1 MNAKAVTFIVS
12 LGALAY
18 AQEFRASL
26 SGRVADPSGAGI
38 SSAKIEVVSVETHA
52 ASNVVSAEDGSYQVP
67 FLNPGLY
74 TITVEKTGFHR
85 VVREGVN
92 LGVSEKAVVDIQLT
106 LGALSQSVSVTGD
119 AALVE
124 TESADRGLTIEN
136 NRVENTP
143 LAGRSIYGQ
152 AWSAPGVAVTT
163 NVQRLRPWAT
173 AGNTGIAI
181 SGGQPGGNEV
191 LIDGVSNLYIASNVA
206 YVPPVEGTAA
216 FKVQTTSYDAQYGWT
231 TGGVINIV
239 TKGGGNQFHGSV
251 FEFLQ
256 NTKLNANTFNNNLN
270 GLPVDLL
277 HVNIFGGAISGPI
290 VKDKLFFLFTYE
302 NMRFVLPDPFVTS
315 VPSAQ
320 QRSGDFS
327 QTYYAAGA
335 LQTIYDP
342 NSTRTGPNAAPIRD
356 LFPGNIIPAMRINPV
371 AAKVL
376 SIIPLGNV
384 PGNPG

>member
-1 MNAKAVTFIVS
+1 MGVS
-12 LGALAY
+12 LNLEV
-18 AQEFRASL
+18 EFHECESSDLYRFVRRAGL
-26 SGRVADPSGAGI
+26 CAGI
-38 SSAKIEVVSVETHA
+38 PREPLGPRSRSFGRWNIQRH
-52 ASNVVSAEDGSYQVP
+52 SAEDGSYQVP

-216 FKVQTTSYDAQYGWT
+216 FKVQTTSYDAQ
-231 TGGVINIV
+231 
-239 TKGGGNQFHGSV
+239 
-251 FEFLQ
+251 
-256 NTKLNANTFNNNLN
+256 
-270 GLPVDLL
+270 
-277 HVNIFGGAISGPI
+277 
-290 VKDKLFFLFTYE
+290 
-302 NMRFVLPDPFVTS
+302 
-315 VPSAQ
+315 
-320 QRSGDFS
+320 
-327 QTYYAAGA
+327 
-335 LQTIYDP
+335 
-342 NSTRTGPNAAPIRD
+342 
-356 LFPGNIIPAMRINPV
+356 
-371 AAKVL
+371 
-376 SIIPLGNV
+376 
-384 PGNPG
+384 